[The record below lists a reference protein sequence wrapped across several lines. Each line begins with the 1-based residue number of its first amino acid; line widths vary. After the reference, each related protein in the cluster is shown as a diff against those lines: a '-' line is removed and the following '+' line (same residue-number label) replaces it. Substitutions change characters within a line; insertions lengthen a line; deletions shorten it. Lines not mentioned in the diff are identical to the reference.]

1 LSAVVLA
8 PLRLEARAL
17 RAGAPELTVEVCGVG
32 LRRARQAVARTVD
45 RGTDVVVMAGVCGA
59 LDPDLAPG
67 DLVVATHV
75 RAGGRSLRSP
85 AAAELLE
92 ALAGARGGV
101 IASSPHPVLSGRARR
116 RLWATGADAVDM
128 ESGALAEGAG
138 DVPWA
143 ILRAVLDAPGRPP
156 WRPLATLAGFRA
168 ASRALRAAAPVLAGF
183 HSAGQT
189 GMMHG

>member
-1 LSAVVLA
+1 MLA

-17 RAGAPELTVEVCGVG
+17 RAGAPDLAVDVCGVG
-32 LRRARQAVARTVD
+32 FRRARRAVARATE
-45 RGTDVVVMAGVCGA
+45 RGADTIVMAGFCGA
-59 LDPDLAPG
+59 LNPDLAPG
-67 DLVVATHV
+67 DLVVATDV
-75 RAGGRSLRSP
+75 RAGGRSFRSP
-85 AAAELLE
+85 AAADLL
-92 ALAGARGGV
+92 ARLPGARRAV
-101 IASSPHPVLSGRARR
+101 IASSPHPTISGRARR
-116 RLWATGADAVDM
+116 RLWATGAHAVDM

-143 ILRAVLDAPGRPP
+143 VLRAVLDAPGREP

-168 ASRALRAAAPVLAGF
+168 ASRALRDAAPALAGF